1 MTVDRIL
8 KEPMIINGITDRKEQ
23 QRRIR
28 QVLEEVKLAP
38 IEDFLP
44 KFPTC
49 SVAGSS
55 SAWLLLEL

>member
-1 MTVDRIL
+1 MNVKRIL
-8 KEPMIINGITDRKEQ
+8 EEPMKINGITDKAERA
-23 QRRIR
+23 RRIR

-49 SVAGSS
+49 SVADSS
-55 SAWLLLEL
+55 SVWSSPGP

>member
-1 MTVDRIL
+1 MNVQRIL
-8 KEPMIINGITDRKEQ
+8 EEPMKINGIKDKEEQ

-49 SVAGSS
+49 SAVASS
-55 SAWLLLEL
+55 SAW